1 MSDIRKR
8 TGKTGTTYQVR
19 YPSMATKSGYAY
31 KTFDTL
37 KEARAFREDAK
48 ARSNAAGQNSHATTV
63 TEAVGRWLEICEM
76 VGRDGREPVEPQTLR
91 EYRRRAAIMKEYGWQ
106 KPLNQMSDTDA
117 VHFRNWLLKNKS
129 RDLARRTLSSFHSV
143 VIEMKRQGV
152 VETDFVAGITIRSDG
167 RYDHDDEAKIPSDEE
182 VRELLAAADVM
193 GAKNA
198 FMEKCW
204 ARYRPMIYLAVFS
217 GMRPSEYRGLPWS
230 SVSDG
235 MIEIR
240 QRADKTGRIGPVK
253 SRAGRRSLI
262 IPNIVTDM
270 IFEWQERCA
279 DTPADL
285 VFPTEKGKPIL
296 LNNFVGGCWN
306 PLLKEA
312 DLIVTDEV
320 DGKQTMRPKYSPYCL
335 RHYTASK
342 LIEKRKDAKYIQTF
356 MGHSDIKITYNTYG
370 HLMKGRED
378 RHRQTADEIAR
389 ELLGKNSCGKSV
401 AETI

>member
-8 TGKTGTTYQVR
+8 SGKSGTTYQVR
-19 YPSMATKSGYAY
+19 YPSRATKSGYAY

-48 ARSNAAGQNSHATTV
+48 ARLHAEGNNGQTINVEAAV
-63 TEAVGRWLEICEM
+63 DVWLEICEK

-91 EYRRRAAIMKEYGWQ
+91 EYRRRAAVMKEYGWQ
-106 KPLNQMSDTDA
+106 KPLNQMSGTDA

-143 VIEMKRQGV
+143 VIEMKRQGEI
-152 VETDFVAGITIRSDG
+152 ETDFVAGITIRADG
-167 RYDHDDEAKIPSDEE
+167 RYDHGDEVEIPSDEE
-182 VRELLAAADVM
+182 VRDLLAAADMM
-193 GAKNA
+193 GAKND
-198 FMEKCW
+198 FMAKCW

-235 MIEIR
+235 LIEVR
-240 QRADKTGRIGPVK
+240 QRADKTGRLGPVK

-262 IPNIVTDM
+262 IPTLVTDL
-270 IFEWQERCA
+270 IFEWQEQCP

-285 VFPTEKGKPIL
+285 VFPTEKAKPIL

-306 PLLKEA
+306 PRF
-312 DLIVTDEV
+312 D
-320 DGKQTMRPKYSPYCL
+320 S
-335 RHYTASK
+335 
-342 LIEKRKDAKYIQTF
+342 
-356 MGHSDIKITYNTYG
+356 
-370 HLMKGRED
+370 
-378 RHRQTADEIAR
+378 
-389 ELLGKNSCGKSV
+389 
-401 AETI
+401 